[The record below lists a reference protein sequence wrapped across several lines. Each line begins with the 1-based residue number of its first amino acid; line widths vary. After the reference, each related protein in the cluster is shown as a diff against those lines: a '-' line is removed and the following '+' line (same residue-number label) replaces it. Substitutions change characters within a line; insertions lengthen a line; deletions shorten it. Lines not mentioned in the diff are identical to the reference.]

1 MRVHIMCMCTYVCV
15 CVYVCMYVCMYPV
28 NKNTLGGKKWRS
40 QEKLLQRLKGL
51 IWDCGQV
58 SLFISCMQSEYTVG
72 LKSEANQKL

>member
-1 MRVHIMCMCTYVCV
+1 MYIYVCTYTRSLRRL
-15 CVYVCMYVCMYPV
+15 MKNQPV
-28 NKNTLGGKKWRS
+28 NKNTLGEKKWRG

-51 IWDCGQV
+51 IWDCGQG